1 MDINRLALLA
11 SALNLNYKIANNSV
25 MLPNTE
31 LFNPQLNSRQLWDVI
46 RVLEISI
53 TFEDGYVT
61 VGNSSYSVETVNLPQ
76 AIVNAAVEKLTCTK
90 L

>member
-1 MDINRLALLA
+1 MDINNLALLA
-11 SALNLNYKIANNSV
+11 SALNLNYKIANNSIV
-25 MLPNTE
+25 LPNNE

-53 TFEDGYVT
+53 MFEDGYVT
-61 VGNSSYSVETVNLPQ
+61 VGSSSYSTETVDLPQ
-76 AIVNAAVEKLTCTK
+76 AIVNAAVDKLTCKK

>member
-11 SALNLNYKIANNSV
+11 SALKLDFKIANNLV
-25 MLPNTE
+25 MLPNNE
-31 LFNPQLNSRQLWDVI
+31 PFNPQLNSRQLWDVI
-46 RVLEISI
+46 RVFEISI

-61 VGNSSYSVETVNLPQ
+61 VGSSSYSTETVNLPQ
-76 AIVNAAVEKLTCTK
+76 AIVNAAVEKLTCKK

>member
-11 SALNLNYKIANNSV
+11 SALNLNYKIANNSIV
-25 MLPNTE
+25 LPNNE
-31 LFNPQLNSRQLWDVI
+31 LFNPHLNSRQLWDVI

-61 VGNSSYSVETVNLPQ
+61 VGSSSYSTETVDLPQ
-76 AIVNAAVEKLTCTK
+76 AMVNAAVEKLTCKK